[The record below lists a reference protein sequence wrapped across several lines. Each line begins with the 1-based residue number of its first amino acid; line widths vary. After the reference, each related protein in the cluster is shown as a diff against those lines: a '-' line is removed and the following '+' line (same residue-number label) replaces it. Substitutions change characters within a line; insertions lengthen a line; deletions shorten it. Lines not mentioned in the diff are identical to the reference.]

1 MGDFLHK
8 AKEQV
13 YSLLFFVRHNL
24 HYVPYIL
31 LLTSFIAFIS
41 HVSICWGYI
50 VNNVPVNEYTYS
62 ETYLNIYTIASHYLE
77 PSAITLLLLT
87 SMSFYECWG
96 NKSKL
101 PLIYLWIMWIIVHI
115 DIAFLPEKDIYFYAT
130 LSMLYIT
137 FVVIST
143 KALINR
149 NK

>member
-1 MGDFLHK
+1 MGDFFHK
-8 AKEQV
+8 VKEQV

-24 HYVPYIL
+24 QYVPYVL
-31 LLTSFIAFIS
+31 LLTSIVAFIS
-41 HVSICWGYI
+41 HISICWGFI
-50 VNNVPVNEYTYS
+50 VNDITVKDYVYS
-62 ETYLNIYTIASHYLE
+62 DAYITIYTLADHYT
-77 PSAITLLLLT
+77 SCTLPTLILLT

-96 NKSKL
+96 NKSKY
-101 PLIYLWIMWIIVHI
+101 PLIYLWIMWVIVHI

-143 KALINR
+143 RALINR

>member
-1 MGDFLHK
+1 MGDFFHK
-8 AKEQV
+8 VKEQV

-24 HYVPYIL
+24 QYVPTIL
-31 LLTSFIAFIS
+31 LYASSIALIS
-41 HVSICWGYI
+41 HITICWEYI
-50 VNNVPVNEYTYS
+50 VNEIPVNQYQYND
-62 ETYLNIYTIASHYLE
+62 TYLTIYTLADHYT
-77 PSAITLLLLT
+77 SCTLPTLILLS

-96 NKSKL
+96 NKSKY
-101 PLIYLWIMWIIVHI
+101 PLIYLWTMWVVVHI
-115 DIAFLPEKDIYFYAT
+115 DIALLPHKDIYFYAS